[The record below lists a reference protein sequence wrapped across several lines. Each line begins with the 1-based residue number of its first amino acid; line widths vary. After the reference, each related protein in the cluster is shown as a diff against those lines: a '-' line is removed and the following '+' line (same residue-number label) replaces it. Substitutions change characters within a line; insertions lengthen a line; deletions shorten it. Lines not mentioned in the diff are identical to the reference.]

1 MKKMISNLKNEEG
14 SVIIMALIV
23 LVALTMI
30 GIVSTDN
37 TVVELQI
44 VRNETIYRQN
54 FYRAESAVIE
64 GAQVMEDSNLTV
76 PIPWIQNLSTAP
88 DMEDISNWKDN
99 ADPPTWLPAGTP
111 ISTPSSN
118 MDDPRIPK
126 RNNTRYAAVFIKK
139 IGSKKMTNPTSLY
152 LYHIYGLSDSTS
164 GQGRSMIRMGYNK
177 RF

>member
-14 SVIIMALIV
+14 SVIIMALVV

-54 FYRAESAVIE
+54 FYRAESAAIS
-64 GAQVMEDSNLTV
+64 GAQVMEDADLTV
-76 PIPWIQNLSTAP
+76 AIPWIQTLATAP
-88 DMEDISNWKDN
+88 DMEDVSNWDLTVGTGN
-99 ADPPTWLPAGTP
+99 ALL
-111 ISTPSSN
+111 SNN
-118 MDDPRIPK
+118 MDKPGDPGIDASF
-126 RNNTRYAAVFIKK
+126 AAVFIKK

-152 LYHIYGLSDSTS
+152 LYHAYGLSDSTS
-164 GQGRSMIRMGYNK
+164 GQGQSMIRMGYNK

>member
-1 MKKMISNLKNEEG
+1 
-14 SVIIMALIV
+14 MALIV

-54 FYRAESAVIE
+54 FYKAESAVID
-64 GAQVMEDSNLTV
+64 GAQVMEDSILT
-76 PIPWIQNLSTAP
+76 IPPSRSWIQTLSSLPVP
-88 DMEDISNWKDN
+88 DYMEDVSNWKDS
-99 ADPPTWLPAGTP
+99 ADPPTWLPLGAP
-111 ISTPSSN
+111 VSTPSNN
-118 MDDPRIPK
+118 MDDPTNPK
-126 RNNTRYAAVFIKK
+126 RNNTRYAAVFVKK
-139 IGSKKMTNPTSLY
+139 VGSKKMTSPTSLY
-152 LYHIYGLSDSTS
+152 LYHVYGLFDSTS

>member
-1 MKKMISNLKNEEG
+1 MISNLKNEEG

-54 FYRAESAVIE
+54 FYRAESAVID
-64 GAQVMEDSNLTV
+64 GAQVMENSDLTAA
-76 PIPWIQNLSTAP
+76 IPWIQNLSTAP
-88 DMEDISNWKDN
+88 DMENVSNWNWN
-99 ADPPTWLPAGTP
+99 AGGNAQL
-111 ISTPSSN
+111 SNN
-118 MDDPRIPK
+118 MDNPLDP
-126 RNNTRYAAVFIKK
+126 NNNVSYAAVFIKK
-139 IGSKKMTNPTSLY
+139 VGSKKMTSPTSLY
-152 LYHIYGLSDSTS
+152 LYHVYGLSDSTS

>member
-14 SVIIMALIV
+14 SVIIMALII

-54 FYRAESAVIE
+54 FYRAESAVID
-64 GAQVMEDSNLTV
+64 GAQVMEDRTLTM
-76 PIPWIQNLSTAP
+76 PPSTPWIQTKATALN
-88 DMEDISNWKDN
+88 MEDVSNWDKTVGTGN
-99 ADPPTWLPAGTP
+99 AQL
-111 ISTPSSN
+111 SN
-118 MDDPRIPK
+118 NM
-126 RNNTRYAAVFIKK
+126 NNPLTNETSYAAIFIKK
-139 IGSKKMTNPTSLY
+139 VGSKKMTNKKSLY
-152 LYHIYGLSDSTS
+152 LYHVYGLSDSTS

>member
-1 MKKMISNLKNEEG
+1 MKKMISNLNNEEG

-23 LVALTMI
+23 LVVLTMI

-54 FYRAESAVIE
+54 FYKAESAVID
-64 GAQVMEDSNLTV
+64 GAQVMEDSTLTV
-76 PIPWIQNLSTAP
+76 PPSLPWIQKLATAP
-88 DMEDISNWKDN
+88 DMEDIINWKDN
-99 ADPPTWLPAGTP
+99 ADPPNWLPV
-111 ISTPSSN
+111 STPSNN
-118 MDDPRIPK
+118 MDNPTIPK
-126 RNNTRYAAVFIKK
+126 RNNTRYAALYIKR

-152 LYHIYGLSDSTS
+152 LYHVYGLFDSTS
-164 GQGRSMIRMGYNK
+164 GQGQSMIRMGYNK

>member
-23 LVALTMI
+23 LVVLTMI

-54 FYRAESAVIE
+54 FYRAESAVID
-64 GAQVMEDSNLTV
+64 GAQVMEDSILTV
-76 PIPWIQNLSTAP
+76 PPSRSWIQTLAALPDPDYMEDVSNWDSTAGTGNAQL
-88 DMEDISNWKDN
+88 SN
-99 ADPPTWLPAGTP
+99 
-111 ISTPSSN
+111 N
-118 MDDPRIPK
+118 MNKPLT
-126 RNNTRYAAVFIKK
+126 NETSYAAIFIKK
-139 IGSKKMTNPTSLY
+139 IGSKKMTNPDSLH
-152 LYHIYGLSDSTS
+152 LYHVYGLFNSTS
-164 GQGRSMIRMGYNK
+164 GQGRSMIRMGYNR

>member
-54 FYRAESAVIE
+54 FYKAESAVID
-64 GAQVMEDSNLTV
+64 GAQVMEDADLTV
-76 PIPWIQNLSTAP
+76 AIPWIQTLATAANMEVVGNWDTTPFTGNAQLS
-88 DMEDISNWKDN
+88 N
-99 ADPPTWLPAGTP
+99 
-111 ISTPSSN
+111 N
-118 MDDPRIPK
+118 M
-126 RNNTRYAAVFIKK
+126 NNPLDLNNNVSYAAVFIKK
-139 IGSKKMTNPTSLY
+139 IGSKKMTNPSSLY
-152 LYHIYGLSDSTS
+152 LYNVYGLFDSTS

>member
-30 GIVSTDN
+30 GIISTDN

-54 FYRAESAVIE
+54 FYRAESAVID
-64 GAQVMEDSNLTV
+64 GAQVMEDSDLTAA
-76 PIPWIQNLSTAP
+76 IPWIQTLATAP
-88 DMEDISNWKDN
+88 DMENVSNWD
-99 ADPPTWLPAGTP
+99 
-111 ISTPSSN
+111 STPFTGNAQLSN
-118 MDDPRIPK
+118 NM
-126 RNNTRYAAVFIKK
+126 NNPLTNETSYAAVFVKK
-139 IGSKKMTNPTSLY
+139 VGSKKMTSPTSLY
-152 LYHIYGLSDSTS
+152 LYYIYGLSDSTS

>member
-1 MKKMISNLKNEEG
+1 MKKMISNLNNEEG

-54 FYRAESAVIE
+54 FFRAESAGID
-64 GAQVMEDSNLTV
+64 GAQVMEDSDLTA
-76 PIPWIQNLSTAP
+76 PPPWIQTLATAP
-88 DMEDISNWKDN
+88 DMEDVSNWDTTVGTGN
-99 ADPPTWLPAGTP
+99 AQLSNNMNNPDPNNNAG
-111 ISTPSSN
+111 
-118 MDDPRIPK
+118 
-126 RNNTRYAAVFIKK
+126 YAAVFIKK
-139 IGSKKMTNPTSLY
+139 IGSKKMTNPSSLY

>member
-1 MKKMISNLKNEEG
+1 MKKMISNLNNEEG

-54 FYRAESAVIE
+54 FYKAESAVID
-64 GAQVMEDSNLTV
+64 GAQVMEDSDLTAA
-76 PIPWIQNLSTAP
+76 IPWVQKVATAP
-88 DMEDISNWKDN
+88 DMEVASNWDTTVGTGN
-99 ADPPTWLPAGTP
+99 AQLSNNMNNPDP
-111 ISTPSSN
+111 N
-118 MDDPRIPK
+118 
-126 RNNTRYAAVFIKK
+126 NNTSYAAVYIKK
-139 IGSKKMTNPTSLY
+139 IGSKKMTNPSSLY
-152 LYHIYGLSDSTS
+152 LYYVYGLFESTS
-164 GQGRSMIRMGYNK
+164 GQGQSMIRMGYNK

>member
-54 FYRAESAVIE
+54 FFRAESAGID
-64 GAQVMEDSNLTV
+64 GAQVMEDSDLTAT
-76 PIPWIQNLSTAP
+76 IPWIQTLATAP
-88 DMEDISNWKDN
+88 DMEDVSNWD
-99 ADPPTWLPAGTP
+99 TTAGTGNAQL
-111 ISTPSSN
+111 SN
-118 MDDPRIPK
+118 NM
-126 RNNTRYAAVFIKK
+126 NNTLDANNNTSYAAVFIKK

-164 GQGRSMIRMGYNK
+164 GQGQSMIRMGYNK

>member
-14 SVIIMALIV
+14 SVILMALIV

-54 FYRAESAVIE
+54 FYRAESAAIS
-64 GAQVMEDSNLTV
+64 GAQVMEDADLTV
-76 PIPWIQNLSTAP
+76 AIPWIQTLATAP
-88 DMEDISNWKDN
+88 DMEDVSNWDLTVGTGN
-99 ADPPTWLPAGTP
+99 ALLSNNMNNPLDP
-111 ISTPSSN
+111 
-118 MDDPRIPK
+118 
-126 RNNTRYAAVFIKK
+126 NNNASYAAVFIKK

-152 LYHIYGLSDSTS
+152 LYHAYGLSDSTS

>member
-1 MKKMISNLKNEEG
+1 MKKMISNLNNEEG

-54 FYRAESAVIE
+54 FYRAESAVID
-64 GAQVMEDSNLTV
+64 GAQVMEDSTLTI
-76 PIPWIQNLSTAP
+76 PPSPLRPWIQTLASLPVPDHMENVSNWNAGNSNLS
-88 DMEDISNWKDN
+88 N
-99 ADPPTWLPAGTP
+99 
-111 ISTPSSN
+111 N
-118 MDDPRIPK
+118 M
-126 RNNTRYAAVFIKK
+126 NNPLTNETRYAAIFIKK
-139 IGSKKMTNPTSLY
+139 VGSKKMTNQDSLY
-152 LYHIYGLSDSTS
+152 LYHIYGLFDSTS
-164 GQGRSMIRMGYNK
+164 GQGRSMIRMGYND

>member
-1 MKKMISNLKNEEG
+1 MKKMISNLNNEEG

-64 GAQVMEDSNLTV
+64 GAQVMEDSTLTI
-76 PIPWIQNLSTAP
+76 PPSLPWIQKTTTAPNMENVSNWNPGNSNLS
-88 DMEDISNWKDN
+88 N
-99 ADPPTWLPAGTP
+99 
-111 ISTPSSN
+111 N
-118 MDDPRIPK
+118 M
-126 RNNTRYAAVFIKK
+126 NNPLTNETRYAAIFIKK
-139 IGSKKMTNPTSLY
+139 VGSKKMTNPDSLY
-152 LYHIYGLSDSTS
+152 LYHVYGLFDSTS
-164 GQGRSMIRMGYNK
+164 QGRSMIRMGYNK

>member
-54 FYRAESAVIE
+54 FFKAESAGIE
-64 GAQVMEDSNLTV
+64 GAQVMEDSNLAV
-76 PIPWIQNLSTAP
+76 AIPWIQTLATAAN
-88 DMEDISNWKDN
+88 MEVVSNWNWTPGGN
-99 ADPPTWLPAGTP
+99 AQLSNNMNDAG
-111 ISTPSSN
+111 
-118 MDDPRIPK
+118 DA
-126 RNNTRYAAVFIKK
+126 NNNASYAAVFIKK
-139 IGSKKMTNPTSLY
+139 VGSKKMTNPTSLY
-152 LYHIYGLSDSTS
+152 LYHVYGLFDSTS
-164 GQGRSMIRMGYNK
+164 GLGQSMIRMGYNK

>member
-1 MKKMISNLKNEEG
+1 MKKMISNLNNEEG
-14 SVIIMALIV
+14 SVILMALIV

-54 FYRAESAVIE
+54 FFRAESAGID
-64 GAQVMEDSNLTV
+64 GAQVMEDSDLTAA
-76 PIPWIQNLSTAP
+76 IPWIQTLATAP
-88 DMEDISNWKDN
+88 DMEDVSNWDFTVGIGN
-99 ADPPTWLPAGTP
+99 AQL
-111 ISTPSSN
+111 SNN
-118 MDDPRIPK
+118 MDNPDP
-126 RNNTRYAAVFIKK
+126 NNDAGYAAIFIKQ

-152 LYHIYGLSDSTS
+152 LYHVYGLSDSTS
-164 GQGRSMIRMGYNK
+164 GQGQSMIRVGYNK